1 MYLIIAFYKN
11 WWNLIVFRPK
21 PTGELEAQV
30 FLLSL
35 MSVTFIT
42 FHQVL
47 IIVQR
52 DERFI
57 PFVICSNPHQWPVIL
72 LLYLRFLKLFPER
85 VALAVKVL
93 PNNTIRVW
101 PFHHNEYWHS
111 LRADNAVSRWQPSGI
126 LLQWRCPTVQCLLR
140 VTYYRS
146 PLPRT
151 VYNEQLNSP
160 LSILW

>member
-52 DERFI
+52 DEGFI
-57 PFVICSNPHQWPVIL
+57 PFVICSNPHQWPEIL

-85 VALAVKVL
+85 VALWKYCL
-93 PNNTIRVW
+93 IIPYE
-101 PFHHNEYWHS
+101 FGHS
-111 LRADNAVSRWQPSGI
+111 ITTNIGI
-126 LLQWRCPTVQCLLR
+126 LYGLIMRYLGDNQAGFSYNGDALQCNVSYGQSITEA
-140 VTYYRS
+140 RS
-146 PLPRT
+146 LGQST
-151 VYNEQLNSP
+151 TNS
-160 LSILW
+160 